1 MNERLLSASICLL
14 LLTSMAPTVAAM
26 GPSDSVIWGI
36 SYDWGNY
43 ENDIEELTGIDTNAV
58 NEDLEEAA
66 DYAGFLLESD
76 QVVSGMTQF
85 FIESWDEDETVEI
98 TDANGDTHE
107 VTKRVTELT
116 IRHGNLGDMGFTAAW
131 TDENE
136 SIDIW
141 MSASTEQ
148 LFVIDAVYTEYVDDE
163 LMVYGGDLDMSGEF
177 ALESNMEFNL
187 QVIAADE
194 VLAPELGMGF
204 SVSFEIP
211 SIESEWRANEP
222 LDYLQDLVTEPTDSD
237 ENDDGWFTCNDGET
251 IPSDWVNDGEED
263 CYDGSDETQV
273 WDCKLQVNPS
283 ILSELDE
290 DSYNEAVSSAL
301 GSPPEW
307 PDWCGEEVPSPLA
320 LDGSEP
326 NLPPDDTLSAWYE
339 EYEDQIMARTA
350 DHIWYSKIY
359 DTREYY
365 QSESD
370 CMDDGGDLWDSSVK
384 MCGYQLD
391 GEADADSTLIHWE
404 NDWGDSGWN
413 RYEMPTEDYLFI
425 GTPEMSRD
433 DGSEYE
439 SGLIEGEFS
448 TVTGYSLMLS
458 IDGIPAE
465 DFDISLDA
473 FNVQLSDS
481 IPGQG
486 IFSEDMTV
494 FSAAMWDWDCPP
506 VGGVENVNTDPSSNE
521 TVSAQCGLAPPIS
534 MGMASMM
541 GISMMSAFDS
551 GVQELFSAIEEQ
563 VGAWLEEI
571 SPEEDTFVC
580 DNGEEIPAEWE
591 NDGEIDCQDGSDEN
605 ESGGD
610 GTYTCDN
617 GQVIPASWVN
627 DGEEDCQDGSDEDGS
642 EDIFQKYIDMFE
654 ALNNSNLQKT
664 MEAFGEKLEE
674 LMEDNDPSEPL
685 ANLDDL
691 CPIMF
696 WDTSNSRVLG
706 MALMATDGGED
717 YEVLLGPEILGVKQ
731 HSYELSVQYLT
742 GQDARDAK
750 LDVLGIIDL
759 RDLAPDSKHDVEEL
773 YDILGEDF
781 LPDLDQTDTDG
792 DGVIDYFDQDDD
804 GDGMFDW
811 EDPDPLSPPEPVAG
825 ESTGNSVPGLGIIA
839 TISLLG
845 AAMIVPRRE
854 E

>member
-1 MNERLLSASICLL
+1 MSERILSASICML
-14 LLTSMAPTVAAM
+14 LLTSMAPTVAAV
-26 GPSDSVIWGI
+26 GPNDSVIWGI

-98 TDANGDTHE
+98 TDTNGDTHE

-116 IRHGNLGDMGFTAAW
+116 IRHGNLGDMGFTVAW

-211 SIESEWRANEP
+211 SIDSEWRADEP
-222 LDYLQDLVTEPTDSD
+222 LDYLHHLSEEPS
-237 ENDDGWFTCNDGET
+237 E
-251 IPSDWVNDGEED
+251 
-263 CYDGSDETQV
+263 GSDETRVWNCRADVDLSSLPNLEESSFEESLSQV
-273 WDCKLQVNPS
+273 T
-283 ILSELDE
+283 
-290 DSYNEAVSSAL
+290 Y
-301 GSPPEW
+301 PEW
-307 PDWCGEEVPSPLA
+307 CGSEVPADLE
-320 LDGSEP
+320 LDGSDP
-326 NLPPDDTLSAWYE
+326 NLPDSDALYGWYDE
-339 EYEDQIMARTA
+339 WEGPMARTEE
-350 DHIWYSKIY
+350 HVWYSWV
-359 DTREYY
+359 E
-365 QSESD
+365 SESD
-370 CMDDGGDLWDSSVK
+370 CYDYGFDAWNSEFE
-384 MCGYQLD
+384 MCGELLY
-391 GEADADSTLIHWE
+391 GEHSADSTMIYE
-404 NDWGDSGWN
+404 DCCGWV
-413 RYEMPTEDYLFI
+413 RYEWSGDYLYI
-425 GTPEMSRD
+425 GIPEVNMD
-433 DGSEYE
+433 DDNGEYD
-439 SGLIEGEFS
+439 SGLIEGDFS
-448 TVTGYSLMLS
+448 TITGYSLMLS

-465 DFDISLDA
+465 DFDISLDE

-486 IFSEDMTV
+486 TFSEEMTV
-494 FSAAMWDWDCPP
+494 FSGALWDWDCPP
-506 VGGVENVNTDPSSNE
+506 VGGVENVNIDPSSNE

-617 GQVIPASWVN
+617 GQVIPAAWVN
-627 DGEEDCQDGSDEDGS
+627 DGEEDCEDGSDEDGS

-664 MEAFGEKLEE
+664 MEAFGEKMEE

-685 ANLDDL
+685 ANLDDM

-706 MALMATDGGED
+706 MALMATDEGED

-731 HSYELSVQYLT
+731 HSYELSIQYLT

-750 LDVLGIIDL
+750 LDALGLIEL

-773 YDILGEDF
+773 YDILGDDF
-781 LPDLDQTDTDG
+781 LPDLDQTDTDE
-792 DGVIDYFDQDDD
+792 DGVIDFFDLDDD
-804 GDGMFDW
+804 GDGLFDW
-811 EDPDPLSPPEPVAG
+811 EDPDPLSPSEPV
-825 ESTGNSVPGLGIIA
+825 EKEPTDNRVPGLGIIA

-845 AAMIVPRRE
+845 AAMLVPRRE

>member
-1 MNERLLSASICLL
+1 MSERLLSASICLL
-14 LLTSMAPTVAAM
+14 LLTSMAPPVAAV

-36 SYDWGNY
+36 SYDWANY
-43 ENDIEELTGIDTNAV
+43 ENDIEEITGIDTNAV
-58 NEDLEEAA
+58 NEDLEAAA
-66 DYAGFLLESD
+66 DFAGFLLESD
-76 QVVSGMTQF
+76 QVISGMTQF
-85 FIESWDEDETVEI
+85 FIESWDDDETVEI

-148 LFVIDAVYTEYVDDE
+148 LFVIDAAYTEYVDDE

-177 ALESNMEFNL
+177 ALESNMELNL
-187 QVIAADE
+187 QVIAANE

-211 SIESEWRANEP
+211 SINSEWRADEP
-222 LDYLQDLVTEPTDSD
+222 LDYLHHLSEEPTD
-237 ENDDGWFTCNDGET
+237 
-251 IPSDWVNDGEED
+251 
-263 CYDGSDETQV
+263 
-273 WDCKLQVNPS
+273 
-283 ILSELDE
+283 
-290 DSYNEAVSSAL
+290 DSN
-301 GSPPEW
+301 
-307 PDWCGEEVPSPLA
+307 
-320 LDGSEP
+320 
-326 NLPPDDTLSAWYE
+326 
-339 EYEDQIMARTA
+339 
-350 DHIWYSKIY
+350 
-359 DTREYY
+359 
-365 QSESD
+365 
-370 CMDDGGDLWDSSVK
+370 
-384 MCGYQLD
+384 
-391 GEADADSTLIHWE
+391 DSTD
-404 NDWGDSGWN
+404 NGSG
-413 RYEMPTEDYLFI
+413 
-425 GTPEMSRD
+425 G
-433 DGSEYE
+433 GEYH
-439 SGLIEGEFS
+439 SGLVEGDFS
-448 TVTGYSLMLS
+448 TITGYSMMLS
-458 IDGIPAE
+458 IEGIPAE
-465 DFDISLDA
+465 DFDINLDA

-486 IFSEDMTV
+486 TFSEEMTV
-494 FSAAMWDWDCPP
+494 FSGAAWDWECPP
-506 VGGVENVNTDPSSNE
+506 VGGVENVNIDPSSNE

-541 GISMMSAFDS
+541 GISMMMAFDS

-563 VGAWLEEI
+563 VGAWMEEI
-571 SPEEDTFVC
+571 SPEENGTFVC

-591 NDGEIDCQDGSDEN
+591 NDGEIDCEDGSDED
-605 ESGGD
+605 ESG

-617 GQVIPASWVN
+617 GQVIPEAWVN
-627 DGEEDCQDGSDEDGS
+627 DGEEDCEDGSDEDGS
-642 EDIFQKYIDMFE
+642 EDVFQKYIDMFE
-654 ALNNSNLQKT
+654 SLNNSNLEKT
-664 MEAFGEKLEE
+664 MKAFGEKLEE

-685 ANLDDL
+685 ANLDDM

-706 MALMATDGGED
+706 MALMATDEGDD

-731 HSYELSVQYLT
+731 HSYELSVLYLT
-742 GQDARDAK
+742 GQDAMDAK
-750 LDVLGIIDL
+750 LDVLGLSEL
-759 RDLAPDSKHDVEEL
+759 RDLAPESKHDVEEL

-811 EDPDPLSPPEPVAG
+811 EDPDPLSPPEPIKD

-839 TISLLG
+839 TISLMG
-845 AAMIVPRRE
+845 AAMLVPRRE

>member
-1 MNERLLSASICLL
+1 VRNAGQSLKPHLAIVPPMNERLLSASICLL

-85 FIESWDEDETVEI
+85 FIESWDDDDAVEI

-116 IRHGNLGDMGFTAAW
+116 IRHGNLGDSGFTAAW

-141 MSASTEQ
+141 MSASVEQ
-148 LFVIDAVYTEYVDDE
+148 LFVIDAMYTEYVDDE

-177 ALESNMEFNL
+177 SLESNMEFNL

-211 SIESEWRANEP
+211 SITSEWRADEP
-222 LDYLQDLVTEPTDSD
+222 LDYLHHLSEEPADDSD
-237 ENDDGWFTCNDGET
+237 DSDDSNDNNSDVYWVDAARCEWEGDDWDGDTRWYCDYDNDGYFD
-251 IPSDWVNDGEED
+251 DWWFY
-263 CYDGSDETQV
+263 C
-273 WDCKLQVNPS
+273 
-283 ILSELDE
+283 ELDE
-290 DSYNEAVSSAL
+290 YDNWWY
-301 GSPPEW
+301 
-307 PDWCGEEVPSPLA
+307 CT
-320 LDGSEP
+320 
-326 NLPPDDTLSAWYE
+326 DDFGQSE
-339 EYEDQIMARTA
+339 EYEFSEGNTEHLNRT
-350 DHIWYSKIY
+350 
-359 DTREYY
+359 E
-365 QSESD
+365 
-370 CMDDGGDLWDSSVK
+370 DGGS
-384 MCGYQLD
+384 GG
-391 GEADADSTLIHWE
+391 GEYH
-404 NDWGDSGWN
+404 
-413 RYEMPTEDYLFI
+413 
-425 GTPEMSRD
+425 
-433 DGSEYE
+433 
-439 SGLIEGEFS
+439 SGLVEGDFS
-448 TVTGYSLMLS
+448 TITGYSMMLS
-458 IDGIPAE
+458 IEGIPAE
-465 DFDISLDA
+465 EFDINLDV

-486 IFSEDMTV
+486 TFSEDMTV
-494 FSAAMWDWDCPP
+494 FSGAMWDWECPP
-506 VGGVENVNTDPSSNE
+506 VGGVENVDIDPSSNE

-541 GISMMSAFDS
+541 GISMMMAFDS

-571 SPEEDTFVC
+571 APEEDTFVC

-591 NDGEIDCQDGSDEN
+591 NDGEIDCDDGSDEN

-627 DGEEDCQDGSDEDGS
+627 DGEEDCEDGSDEDGS
-642 EDIFQKYIDMFE
+642 EDVFQKYIDMFE

-674 LMEDNDPSEPL
+674 LIEDNDPSEPL
-685 ANLDDL
+685 ANLDDM

-750 LDVLGIIDL
+750 LDILGIIEL

-811 EDPDPLSPPEPVAG
+811 EDPDPLSPPEPVED

-845 AAMIVPRRE
+845 AAILIPRRDE
-854 E
+854 

>member
-1 MNERLLSASICLL
+1 M
-14 LLTSMAPTVAAM
+14 
-26 GPSDSVIWGI
+26 
-36 SYDWGNY
+36 
-43 ENDIEELTGIDTNAV
+43 
-58 NEDLEEAA
+58 
-66 DYAGFLLESD
+66 
-76 QVVSGMTQF
+76 
-85 FIESWDEDETVEI
+85 
-98 TDANGDTHE
+98 
-107 VTKRVTELT
+107 TELT
-116 IRHGNLGDMGFTAAW
+116 IRHGNLGDSGFTAAW

-141 MSASTEQ
+141 MSASVEQ
-148 LFVIDAVYTEYVDDE
+148 LFVIDAMYTEYVDDE

-177 ALESNMEFNL
+177 SLESNMEFNL

-194 VLAPELGMGF
+194 VLAPGLGMGF

-211 SIESEWRANEP
+211 SITSEWRADEP
-222 LDYLQDLVTEPTDSD
+222 LDYLHHLSEEPADDSD
-237 ENDDGWFTCNDGET
+237 DSNDDSSDVYWMDAARCEWEGDDWDGDTRWYCDYDNDGYFD
-251 IPSDWVNDGEED
+251 DWWFY
-263 CYDGSDETQV
+263 C
-273 WDCKLQVNPS
+273 
-283 ILSELDE
+283 ELDE
-290 DSYNEAVSSAL
+290 YDNWWY
-301 GSPPEW
+301 
-307 PDWCGEEVPSPLA
+307 CT
-320 LDGSEP
+320 
-326 NLPPDDTLSAWYE
+326 DDFGQSE
-339 EYEDQIMARTA
+339 EYEFSEGNTEHLNRT
-350 DHIWYSKIY
+350 
-359 DTREYY
+359 E
-365 QSESD
+365 
-370 CMDDGGDLWDSSVK
+370 DGGS
-384 MCGYQLD
+384 GG
-391 GEADADSTLIHWE
+391 GEYH
-404 NDWGDSGWN
+404 
-413 RYEMPTEDYLFI
+413 
-425 GTPEMSRD
+425 
-433 DGSEYE
+433 
-439 SGLIEGEFS
+439 SGLVEGDFS
-448 TVTGYSLMLS
+448 TITGYSMMLS
-458 IDGIPAE
+458 IEGIPAE
-465 DFDISLDA
+465 EFDINLDV

-486 IFSEDMTV
+486 TFSEDMTV
-494 FSAAMWDWDCPP
+494 FSGAMWDWECPP
-506 VGGVENVNTDPSSNE
+506 VGGVENVDIDPSSNE

-541 GISMMSAFDS
+541 GISMMMAFDS

-571 SPEEDTFVC
+571 APEEDTFVC

-591 NDGEIDCQDGSDEN
+591 NDGEIDCDDGSDEN

-627 DGEEDCQDGSDEDGS
+627 DGEEDCEDGSDEDGS
-642 EDIFQKYIDMFE
+642 EDVFQKYIDMFE

-674 LMEDNDPSEPL
+674 LIEDNDPSEPL
-685 ANLDDL
+685 ANLDDM

-750 LDVLGIIDL
+750 LDILGLIEL

-811 EDPDPLSPPEPVAG
+811 EDPDPLSPPEPVEG

-845 AAMIVPRRE
+845 AAMLAPRRE

>member
-14 LLTSMAPTVAAM
+14 LLTSMAPTVAAV
-26 GPSDSVIWGI
+26 GPNDSVIWGI

-66 DYAGFLLESD
+66 DFAGFLLESD

-85 FIESWDEDETVEI
+85 FIESWDDDDAVEI

-107 VTKRVTELT
+107 VTKRMTELT
-116 IRHGNLGDMGFTAAW
+116 IRHGNLGDSGFTAAW

-141 MSASTEQ
+141 TSASVEQ
-148 LFVIDAVYTEYVDDE
+148 LFVIDAVYTEYVDDG

-177 ALESNMEFNL
+177 SLESNMEFNL

-211 SIESEWRANEP
+211 SITSEWRADEP
-222 LDYLQDLVTEPTDSD
+222 LDYLHH
-237 ENDDGWFTCNDGET
+237 
-251 IPSDWVNDGEED
+251 
-263 CYDGSDETQV
+263 
-273 WDCKLQVNPS
+273 
-283 ILSELDE
+283 LSEE
-290 DSYNEAVSSAL
+290 STEEFNNESR
-301 GSPPEW
+301 E
-307 PDWCGEEVPSPLA
+307 GE
-320 LDGSEP
+320 
-326 NLPPDDTLSAWYE
+326 Y
-339 EYEDQIMARTA
+339 
-350 DHIWYSKIY
+350 H
-359 DTREYY
+359 
-365 QSESD
+365 
-370 CMDDGGDLWDSSVK
+370 
-384 MCGYQLD
+384 
-391 GEADADSTLIHWE
+391 
-404 NDWGDSGWN
+404 
-413 RYEMPTEDYLFI
+413 
-425 GTPEMSRD
+425 
-433 DGSEYE
+433 
-439 SGLIEGEFS
+439 SGLVEGDFS
-448 TVTGYSLMLS
+448 TITGYSMMLS
-458 IDGIPAE
+458 IEGIPAE
-465 DFDISLDA
+465 EFDINLDA

-486 IFSEDMTV
+486 TFSEDMTV
-494 FSAAMWDWDCPP
+494 FSGAMWDWECPP
-506 VGGVENVNTDPSSNE
+506 VDGVENVDIDPSSND

-541 GISMMSAFDS
+541 GISMMMAFDS

-571 SPEEDTFVC
+571 DPEEDTFVC

-591 NDGEIDCQDGSDEN
+591 NDGEIDCDDGSDEN

-627 DGEEDCQDGSDEDGS
+627 DGEEDCEDGSDEDGS
-642 EDIFQKYIDMFE
+642 EDVFQKYIDMFE

-674 LMEDNDPSEPL
+674 LIEDNDPSEPL
-685 ANLDDL
+685 ANLDDM

-706 MALMATDGGED
+706 MALMETDGGED

-750 LDVLGIIDL
+750 LDILGLIEL
-759 RDLAPDSKHDVEEL
+759 RDIAPDSKHDVEEL

-811 EDPDPLSPPEPVAG
+811 EDPDPLSPPEPVED
-825 ESTGNSVPGLGIIA
+825 ESTGNSVPGLGIVA

-845 AAMIVPRRE
+845 AAILIPRRDE
-854 E
+854 

>member
-1 MNERLLSASICLL
+1 VRNAGQSLKPHLAIVPPMNERLLSASICLL

-43 ENDIEELTGIDTNAV
+43 ENDIEELTGIDTNAA

-66 DYAGFLLESD
+66 DYAGFILESD

-85 FIESWDEDETVEI
+85 FIESWDDDDAVEI

-116 IRHGNLGDMGFTAAW
+116 IRHGNLGDSGFTTAW

-141 MSASTEQ
+141 MSASVEQ

-163 LMVYGGDLDMSGEF
+163 MMVYGGDLDMSGEF
-177 ALESNMEFNL
+177 SLESNMEFNL

-211 SIESEWRANEP
+211 SITSEWRADEP
-222 LDYLQDLVTEPTDSD
+222 LDYLHHLSEEPT
-237 ENDDGWFTCNDGET
+237 
-251 IPSDWVNDGEED
+251 EE
-263 CYDGSDETQV
+263 S
-273 WDCKLQVNPS
+273 N
-283 ILSELDE
+283 
-290 DSYNEAVSSAL
+290 N
-301 GSPPEW
+301 
-307 PDWCGEEVPSPLA
+307 
-320 LDGSEP
+320 GSEGG
-326 NLPPDDTLSAWYE
+326 E
-339 EYEDQIMARTA
+339 
-350 DHIWYSKIY
+350 
-359 DTREYY
+359 Y
-365 QSESD
+365 QSGLVE
-370 CMDDGGDLWDSSVK
+370 GD
-384 MCGYQLD
+384 
-391 GEADADSTLIHWE
+391 
-404 NDWGDSGWN
+404 
-413 RYEMPTEDYLFI
+413 
-425 GTPEMSRD
+425 
-433 DGSEYE
+433 
-439 SGLIEGEFS
+439 FS
-448 TVTGYSLMLS
+448 TITGYSMMLS
-458 IDGIPAE
+458 IEGIPAE
-465 DFDISLDA
+465 DFDINLDA

-486 IFSEDMTV
+486 TFSEDMTV
-494 FSAAMWDWDCPP
+494 FSGAMWDWDCPP

-541 GISMMSAFDS
+541 GISMMMAFDS

-571 SPEEDTFVC
+571 APEEDTFVC

-591 NDGEIDCQDGSDEN
+591 NDGEIDCDDGSDEN

-617 GQVIPASWVN
+617 GQVIPAAWVN
-627 DGEEDCQDGSDEDGS
+627 DGEEDCEDGSDEDGS
-642 EDIFQKYIDMFE
+642 EDVFQKYIDMFE

-674 LMEDNDPSEPL
+674 LVEDNDPSEPL
-685 ANLDDL
+685 ANLDDM

-750 LDVLGIIDL
+750 LDTLGLIEL

-781 LPDLDQTDTDG
+781 LPDLDQTDTDQ

-811 EDPDPLSPPEPVAG
+811 EDPDPLSPPEPVEG

-845 AAMIVPRRE
+845 AAMLVPRRE

>member
-1 MNERLLSASICLL
+1 MRNAGQSLKPHLAIVPPMNERLLSASICLL

-43 ENDIEELTGIDTNAV
+43 ENDIEELTGIDTNAA

-85 FIESWDEDETVEI
+85 FIESWDDDDAVEI

-116 IRHGNLGDMGFTAAW
+116 IRHGNLGDSGFTAAW

-141 MSASTEQ
+141 MSASVEQ
-148 LFVIDAVYTEYVDDE
+148 LFVIDAMYTEYVDDE

-177 ALESNMEFNL
+177 SLESNMEFNL

-211 SIESEWRANEP
+211 SITSEWRADEP
-222 LDYLQDLVTEPTDSD
+222 LDYLHHLSEEPADDSD
-237 ENDDGWFTCNDGET
+237 DSNDDSSDVYWMDAARCEWEGDDWDGDTRWYCDYDNDGYFD
-251 IPSDWVNDGEED
+251 DWWFY
-263 CYDGSDETQV
+263 C
-273 WDCKLQVNPS
+273 
-283 ILSELDE
+283 ELDE
-290 DSYNEAVSSAL
+290 YDNWWY
-301 GSPPEW
+301 
-307 PDWCGEEVPSPLA
+307 CT
-320 LDGSEP
+320 
-326 NLPPDDTLSAWYE
+326 DDFGQSE
-339 EYEDQIMARTA
+339 EYEFSEGNTEHLNRT
-350 DHIWYSKIY
+350 
-359 DTREYY
+359 E
-365 QSESD
+365 
-370 CMDDGGDLWDSSVK
+370 DGGS
-384 MCGYQLD
+384 GG
-391 GEADADSTLIHWE
+391 GEYH
-404 NDWGDSGWN
+404 
-413 RYEMPTEDYLFI
+413 
-425 GTPEMSRD
+425 
-433 DGSEYE
+433 
-439 SGLIEGEFS
+439 SGLVEGDFS
-448 TVTGYSLMLS
+448 TITGYSMMLS
-458 IDGIPAE
+458 IEGIPAE
-465 DFDISLDA
+465 EFDINLDV

-486 IFSEDMTV
+486 TFSEDMTV
-494 FSAAMWDWDCPP
+494 FSGAMWDWECPP
-506 VGGVENVNTDPSSNE
+506 VGGVENVDIDPSSNE

-541 GISMMSAFDS
+541 GISMMMAFDS

-571 SPEEDTFVC
+571 APEEDTFVC

-591 NDGEIDCQDGSDEN
+591 NDGEIDCDDGSDEN

-627 DGEEDCQDGSDEDGS
+627 DGEEDCEDGSDEDGS
-642 EDIFQKYIDMFE
+642 EDVFQKYIDMFE

-674 LMEDNDPSEPL
+674 LIEDNDPSEPL
-685 ANLDDL
+685 ANLDDM
-691 CPIMF
+691 CPVMF

-750 LDVLGIIDL
+750 LDILGIIEL

-811 EDPDPLSPPEPVAG
+811 EDPDPLSPPEPVED

-845 AAMIVPRRE
+845 AAILIPRRDE
-854 E
+854 

>member
-1 MNERLLSASICLL
+1 METFLFEECREKTQATPCYRPLMSERLLSASICLL
-14 LLTSMAPTVAAM
+14 LLTSMAPTVAAV
-26 GPSDSVIWGI
+26 GPNDSVIWGI

-76 QVVSGMTQF
+76 QVMSGMTQF

-107 VTKRVTELT
+107 VTKRMTELT
-116 IRHGNLGDMGFTAAW
+116 IRHGNLGDMGFTVAW

-211 SIESEWRANEP
+211 SIESEWRADEP
-222 LDYLQDLVTEPTDSD
+222 LDYLHH
-237 ENDDGWFTCNDGET
+237 
-251 IPSDWVNDGEED
+251 
-263 CYDGSDETQV
+263 
-273 WDCKLQVNPS
+273 
-283 ILSELDE
+283 LSEESTE
-290 DSYNEAVSSAL
+290 DTNN
-301 GSPPEW
+301 
-307 PDWCGEEVPSPLA
+307 
-320 LDGSEP
+320 GSE
-326 NLPPDDTLSAWYE
+326 E
-339 EYEDQIMARTA
+339 GEY
-350 DHIWYSKIY
+350 
-359 DTREYY
+359 
-365 QSESD
+365 
-370 CMDDGGDLWDSSVK
+370 
-384 MCGYQLD
+384 
-391 GEADADSTLIHWE
+391 
-404 NDWGDSGWN
+404 N
-413 RYEMPTEDYLFI
+413 
-425 GTPEMSRD
+425 
-433 DGSEYE
+433 

-448 TVTGYSLMLS
+448 TITGYSLMLS
-458 IDGIPAE
+458 IEGIPAE

-494 FSAAMWDWDCPP
+494 FSGAIWDWDCPP
-506 VGGVENVNTDPSSNE
+506 VGGVENVNTDPSSNG

-541 GISMMSAFDS
+541 GISMVSALDS

-580 DNGEEIPAEWE
+580 GNGEEIPAEWE
-591 NDGEIDCQDGSDEN
+591 NDGEIDCEDGSDEN

-627 DGEEDCQDGSDEDGS
+627 DGEEDCEDGSDEDGS

-674 LMEDNDPSEPL
+674 LIEDNDPSEPL

-731 HSYELSVQYLT
+731 HSYELSIQYLT

-750 LDVLGIIDL
+750 LDALGLIEL

-773 YDILGEDF
+773 YDILGDDF
-781 LPDLDQTDTDG
+781 LPDLDQTDTDE
-792 DGVIDYFDQDDD
+792 DGVIDFFDLDDD
-804 GDGMFDW
+804 GDGLFDW
-811 EDPDPLSPPEPVAG
+811 EDPDPLSPSEPVEK
-825 ESTGNSVPGLGIIA
+825 ESTGNRVPGLGIIA

-845 AAMIVPRRE
+845 AAMLVPRRE

>member
-1 MNERLLSASICLL
+1 MSERLLSASICLL
-14 LLTSMAPTVAAM
+14 LLTSMAPTVTAV

-36 SYDWGNY
+36 SYDWANY
-43 ENDIEELTGIDTNAV
+43 ENDIEEITGIDTNAA
-58 NEDLEEAA
+58 NEDLEAAA

-76 QVVSGMTQF
+76 QVISGMTQF
-85 FIESWDEDETVEI
+85 FIESWDDDETVEI

-148 LFVIDAVYTEYVDDE
+148 LFVIDAVYTEYVDAE

-211 SIESEWRANEP
+211 SINSQWRTDEP
-222 LDYLQDLVTEPTDSD
+222 LDYLHHLSEEPTGDS
-237 ENDDGWFTCNDGET
+237 N
-251 IPSDWVNDGEED
+251 
-263 CYDGSDETQV
+263 
-273 WDCKLQVNPS
+273 
-283 ILSELDE
+283 
-290 DSYNEAVSSAL
+290 
-301 GSPPEW
+301 
-307 PDWCGEEVPSPLA
+307 
-320 LDGSEP
+320 
-326 NLPPDDTLSAWYE
+326 
-339 EYEDQIMARTA
+339 
-350 DHIWYSKIY
+350 
-359 DTREYY
+359 
-365 QSESD
+365 
-370 CMDDGGDLWDSSVK
+370 
-384 MCGYQLD
+384 
-391 GEADADSTLIHWE
+391 DSTD
-404 NDWGDSGWN
+404 NGSVGD
-413 RYEMPTEDYLFI
+413 
-425 GTPEMSRD
+425 
-433 DGSEYE
+433 EYQ
-439 SGLIEGEFS
+439 SGLIEGDFS
-448 TVTGYSLMLS
+448 TITGYSMMLS
-458 IDGIPAE
+458 IEGIPAE
-465 DFDISLDA
+465 DFDINLDA

-486 IFSEDMTV
+486 IFSEEMNV
-494 FSAAMWDWDCPP
+494 LSGAAWDWECPP
-506 VGGVENVNTDPSSNE
+506 VGGVENVNINPSSNG

-541 GISMMSAFDS
+541 AISMMSALDS

-563 VGAWLEEI
+563 VGAWMEEI
-571 SPEEDTFVC
+571 APEEDTFVC

-591 NDGEIDCQDGSDEN
+591 NDGEIDCEDGSDEN
-605 ESGGD
+605 ESGGG

-617 GQVIPASWVN
+617 GQVIPEAWVN
-627 DGEEDCQDGSDEDGS
+627 DGEEDCEDGSDEDGS
-642 EDIFQKYIDMFE
+642 EDVFQKYIDMFE
-654 ALNNSNLQKT
+654 ALNNSNLEKT

-685 ANLDDL
+685 ANLDDM

-706 MALMATDGGED
+706 MALMATDEGDD

-731 HSYELSVQYLT
+731 HSYELSVLYLT
-742 GQDARDAK
+742 GQDAADAK
-750 LDVLGIIDL
+750 LDALGLSEL
-759 RDLAPDSKHDVEEL
+759 RDLAPESKHDVEEL

-792 DGVIDYFDQDDD
+792 DGVIDFFDQDDD

-811 EDPDPLSPPEPVAG
+811 EDSDPLAPPV
-825 ESTGNSVPGLGIIA
+825 TGFPEDEIDTIPGPTMLAVI
-839 TISLLG
+839 TMLG
-845 AAMIVPRRE
+845 AAAILMPRRE
-854 E
+854 D

>member
-1 MNERLLSASICLL
+1 MRNAGQSLKPHLAIVPPMNERLLSASICLL

-85 FIESWDEDETVEI
+85 FIESWDDDDAVEI

-116 IRHGNLGDMGFTAAW
+116 IRHGNLGDSGFTAAW

-141 MSASTEQ
+141 MSASVEQ
-148 LFVIDAVYTEYVDDE
+148 LFVIDAMYTEYVDDE

-177 ALESNMEFNL
+177 SLESNMEFNL

-211 SIESEWRANEP
+211 SITSEWRADEP
-222 LDYLQDLVTEPTDSD
+222 LDYLHH
-237 ENDDGWFTCNDGET
+237 
-251 IPSDWVNDGEED
+251 
-263 CYDGSDETQV
+263 
-273 WDCKLQVNPS
+273 
-283 ILSELDE
+283 LSEE
-290 DSYNEAVSSAL
+290 STEEFNNESR
-301 GSPPEW
+301 E
-307 PDWCGEEVPSPLA
+307 GE
-320 LDGSEP
+320 
-326 NLPPDDTLSAWYE
+326 Y
-339 EYEDQIMARTA
+339 
-350 DHIWYSKIY
+350 H
-359 DTREYY
+359 
-365 QSESD
+365 
-370 CMDDGGDLWDSSVK
+370 
-384 MCGYQLD
+384 
-391 GEADADSTLIHWE
+391 
-404 NDWGDSGWN
+404 
-413 RYEMPTEDYLFI
+413 
-425 GTPEMSRD
+425 
-433 DGSEYE
+433 
-439 SGLIEGEFS
+439 SGLVEGDFS
-448 TVTGYSLMLS
+448 TITGYSMMLS
-458 IDGIPAE
+458 IEGIPAE
-465 DFDISLDA
+465 EFDINLDV

-486 IFSEDMTV
+486 TFSEDMTV
-494 FSAAMWDWDCPP
+494 FSGAMWDWECPP
-506 VGGVENVNTDPSSNE
+506 VGGVENVDIDPSSNE

-541 GISMMSAFDS
+541 GISMMMAFDS

-571 SPEEDTFVC
+571 APEEDTFVC

-591 NDGEIDCQDGSDEN
+591 NDGEIDCDDGSDEN

-627 DGEEDCQDGSDEDGS
+627 DGEEDCEDGSDEDGS
-642 EDIFQKYIDMFE
+642 EDVFQKYIDMFE

-674 LMEDNDPSEPL
+674 LIEDNDPSEPL
-685 ANLDDL
+685 ANLDDM

-750 LDVLGIIDL
+750 LDILGIIEL

-811 EDPDPLSPPEPVAG
+811 EDPDPLSPPEPVED

-845 AAMIVPRRE
+845 AAILIPRRDE
-854 E
+854 

>member
-1 MNERLLSASICLL
+1 MEIFLSEECRAKPQATPCNRHPMSERLLSASICLL
-14 LLTSMAPTVAAM
+14 LLTSMAPTVVAV

-43 ENDIEELTGIDTNAV
+43 ETDIEEMTGIDTNAV

-85 FIESWDEDETVEI
+85 FIESWDDDEIVDI

-107 VTKRVTELT
+107 VTKRMTELT
-116 IRHGNLGDMGFTAAW
+116 IRHGNLGDSGFTAAW

-141 MSASTEQ
+141 MSASVEQ

-177 ALESNMEFNL
+177 SLESNMEFNL

-194 VLAPELGMGF
+194 VVAPELGMGF

-211 SIESEWRANEP
+211 SINSEWRADEP
-222 LDYLQDLVTEPTDSD
+222 LDYLHHLSEEPT
-237 ENDDGWFTCNDGET
+237 
-251 IPSDWVNDGEED
+251 EE
-263 CYDGSDETQV
+263 S
-273 WDCKLQVNPS
+273 N
-283 ILSELDE
+283 
-290 DSYNEAVSSAL
+290 N
-301 GSPPEW
+301 
-307 PDWCGEEVPSPLA
+307 
-320 LDGSEP
+320 GSEG
-326 NLPPDDTLSAWYE
+326 
-339 EYEDQIMARTA
+339 
-350 DHIWYSKIY
+350 
-359 DTREYY
+359 REY
-365 QSESD
+365 Q
-370 CMDDGGDLWDSSVK
+370 
-384 MCGYQLD
+384 
-391 GEADADSTLIHWE
+391 
-404 NDWGDSGWN
+404 
-413 RYEMPTEDYLFI
+413 
-425 GTPEMSRD
+425 
-433 DGSEYE
+433 
-439 SGLIEGEFS
+439 SGLVEGDFS
-448 TVTGYSLMLS
+448 TITGYSMMLS
-458 IDGIPAE
+458 IEGIPAE
-465 DFDISLDA
+465 EFDINLDV

-486 IFSEDMTV
+486 TFSEDMTV
-494 FSAAMWDWDCPP
+494 FSGAMWDWECPP
-506 VGGVENVNTDPSSNE
+506 VGGVENVDIDPSSNE
-521 TVSAQCGLAPPIS
+521 TVSTQCGVAPPIS

-541 GISMMSAFDS
+541 GISMMMAFDS

-571 SPEEDTFVC
+571 APEEDTFVC

-591 NDGEIDCQDGSDEN
+591 NDGEIDCDDGSDEN

-627 DGEEDCQDGSDEDGS
+627 DGEEDCEDGSDEDGS
-642 EDIFQKYIDMFE
+642 EDVFQKYIDMFE

-674 LMEDNDPSEPL
+674 LIEDNDPSDPL
-685 ANLDDL
+685 ANLDDM

-750 LDVLGIIDL
+750 LDTLGLIEL

-781 LPDLDQTDTDG
+781 LPDLDQTDTDE

-811 EDPDPLSPPEPVAG
+811 EDPDPLSPPEPVEG
-825 ESTGNSVPGLGIIA
+825 ETTGNSVPGLGIIA

-845 AAMIVPRRE
+845 AAMLVPRRE

>member
-1 MNERLLSASICLL
+1 MSERLLSASICLL
-14 LLTSMAPTVAAM
+14 LLTSMAPTVAAV

-36 SYDWGNY
+36 SYDWANY
-43 ENDIEELTGIDTNAV
+43 ENDIEEITGIDTNAA
-58 NEDLEEAA
+58 NEDLEAAA

-76 QVVSGMTQF
+76 QVISGMTQF
-85 FIESWDEDETVEI
+85 FIESWDDDETVEI

-148 LFVIDAVYTEYVDDE
+148 LFVIDAVYTEYVDAE

-211 SIESEWRANEP
+211 SINSPWRTDEP
-222 LDYLQDLVTEPTDSD
+222 LDYLHHLSEEPTGDS
-237 ENDDGWFTCNDGET
+237 N
-251 IPSDWVNDGEED
+251 
-263 CYDGSDETQV
+263 
-273 WDCKLQVNPS
+273 
-283 ILSELDE
+283 
-290 DSYNEAVSSAL
+290 
-301 GSPPEW
+301 
-307 PDWCGEEVPSPLA
+307 
-320 LDGSEP
+320 
-326 NLPPDDTLSAWYE
+326 
-339 EYEDQIMARTA
+339 
-350 DHIWYSKIY
+350 
-359 DTREYY
+359 
-365 QSESD
+365 
-370 CMDDGGDLWDSSVK
+370 
-384 MCGYQLD
+384 
-391 GEADADSTLIHWE
+391 DSTD
-404 NDWGDSGWN
+404 NGSVGD
-413 RYEMPTEDYLFI
+413 
-425 GTPEMSRD
+425 
-433 DGSEYE
+433 EYQ
-439 SGLIEGEFS
+439 SGLIEGDFS
-448 TVTGYSLMLS
+448 TITGYSMMLS
-458 IDGIPAE
+458 IEGIPAE
-465 DFDISLDA
+465 DFDINLDA

-486 IFSEDMTV
+486 IFSEEMNV
-494 FSAAMWDWDCPP
+494 LSGAAWDWECPP
-506 VGGVENVNTDPSSNE
+506 VGGVENVNINPSSNG

-541 GISMMSAFDS
+541 AISMMSALDS

-563 VGAWLEEI
+563 VGAWMEEI
-571 SPEEDTFVC
+571 APEEDTFVC

-591 NDGEIDCQDGSDEN
+591 NDGEIDCEDGSDEN
-605 ESGGD
+605 ESGGG

-617 GQVIPASWVN
+617 GQVIPEAWVN
-627 DGEEDCQDGSDEDGS
+627 DGEEDCEDGSDEDGS
-642 EDIFQKYIDMFE
+642 EDVFQKYIDMFE
-654 ALNNSNLQKT
+654 ALNNSNLEKT
-664 MEAFGEKLEE
+664 MEAFGEKLEV
-674 LMEDNDPSEPL
+674 LLEDNDPSEPL
-685 ANLDDL
+685 ANLDDM

-706 MALMATDGGED
+706 MALMATDEGDD

-731 HSYELSVQYLT
+731 HSYELSVLYLT
-742 GQDARDAK
+742 GQDAADAK
-750 LDVLGIIDL
+750 LDALGLSEL
-759 RDLAPDSKHDVEEL
+759 RDLAPESKHDVEEL

-781 LPDLDQTDTDG
+781 LPDLDQTDTDE

-811 EDPDPLSPPEPVAG
+811 EDPDPLSPPEPVED

-839 TISLLG
+839 TISLMG
-845 AAMIVPRRE
+845 AAMLVPRRE

>member
-1 MNERLLSASICLL
+1 MSERLLSASICLL
-14 LLTSMAPTVAAM
+14 LLTSMAPTVAAV

-36 SYDWGNY
+36 SYDWANY
-43 ENDIEELTGIDTNAV
+43 EDDIEEITGIDTNAA
-58 NEDLEEAA
+58 NEDLEAAA

-76 QVVSGMTQF
+76 QVISGMTQF
-85 FIESWDEDETVEI
+85 FIESWDDDETVEI

-148 LFVIDAVYTEYVDDE
+148 LFVIDAAYTEYVDDE

-187 QVIAADE
+187 QVIAANE

-211 SIESEWRANEP
+211 SINSQWRTDEP
-222 LDYLQDLVTEPTDSD
+222 LDYLHHLNEEPTD
-237 ENDDGWFTCNDGET
+237 
-251 IPSDWVNDGEED
+251 
-263 CYDGSDETQV
+263 
-273 WDCKLQVNPS
+273 
-283 ILSELDE
+283 
-290 DSYNEAVSSAL
+290 DSN
-301 GSPPEW
+301 
-307 PDWCGEEVPSPLA
+307 
-320 LDGSEP
+320 
-326 NLPPDDTLSAWYE
+326 
-339 EYEDQIMARTA
+339 
-350 DHIWYSKIY
+350 
-359 DTREYY
+359 
-365 QSESD
+365 
-370 CMDDGGDLWDSSVK
+370 
-384 MCGYQLD
+384 
-391 GEADADSTLIHWE
+391 DSTD
-404 NDWGDSGWN
+404 NGSG
-413 RYEMPTEDYLFI
+413 
-425 GTPEMSRD
+425 G
-433 DGSEYE
+433 GEYH
-439 SGLIEGEFS
+439 SGLVEGDFS
-448 TVTGYSLMLS
+448 TITGYSMMLS
-458 IDGIPAE
+458 IEGIPAE
-465 DFDISLDA
+465 DFDINLDA

-486 IFSEDMTV
+486 TFSEEMTV
-494 FSAAMWDWDCPP
+494 FSGAAWDWECPP
-506 VGGVENVNTDPSSNE
+506 VGGVENVNIDPSSNE

-541 GISMMSAFDS
+541 GISMMMAFDS

-563 VGAWLEEI
+563 VGAWMEEI
-571 SPEEDTFVC
+571 SPEENGTFVC

-591 NDGEIDCQDGSDEN
+591 NDGEIDCEDGSDED
-605 ESGGD
+605 ESG

-617 GQVIPASWVN
+617 GQVIPEAWVN
-627 DGEEDCQDGSDEDGS
+627 DGEEDCEDGSDEDGS
-642 EDIFQKYIDMFE
+642 EDVFQKYIDMFE
-654 ALNNSNLQKT
+654 ALNNSNLEKT

-685 ANLDDL
+685 ANLDDM

-706 MALMATDGGED
+706 MALMATDEGDD

-731 HSYELSVQYLT
+731 HSYELSVLYLT
-742 GQDARDAK
+742 GQDAMDAK
-750 LDVLGIIDL
+750 LDVLGLSEL
-759 RDLAPDSKHDVEEL
+759 RDLAPESKHDVEEL

-781 LPDLDQTDTDG
+781 LPDLDQTDTDE
-792 DGVIDYFDQDDD
+792 DGIIDYFDQDDD

-811 EDPDPLSPPEPVAG
+811 EDPDPLSPPEPIKD

-839 TISLLG
+839 TISLMG
-845 AAMIVPRRE
+845 AAMLVPRRE

>member
-1 MNERLLSASICLL
+1 VRNAGQSLKPHLAIVPPMNERLLSASICLL

-43 ENDIEELTGIDTNAV
+43 ENDIEELTGIDTNAA

-66 DYAGFLLESD
+66 DYAGFILESD

-85 FIESWDEDETVEI
+85 FIESWDDDDAVEI

-116 IRHGNLGDMGFTAAW
+116 IRHGNLGDSGFTTAW

-141 MSASTEQ
+141 MSASVEQ

-163 LMVYGGDLDMSGEF
+163 MMVYGGDLDMSGEF
-177 ALESNMEFNL
+177 SLESNMEFNL

-211 SIESEWRANEP
+211 SITSEWRADEP
-222 LDYLQDLVTEPTDSD
+222 LDYLHHLSEEPT
-237 ENDDGWFTCNDGET
+237 
-251 IPSDWVNDGEED
+251 EE
-263 CYDGSDETQV
+263 S
-273 WDCKLQVNPS
+273 N
-283 ILSELDE
+283 
-290 DSYNEAVSSAL
+290 N
-301 GSPPEW
+301 
-307 PDWCGEEVPSPLA
+307 
-320 LDGSEP
+320 GSEGG
-326 NLPPDDTLSAWYE
+326 E
-339 EYEDQIMARTA
+339 
-350 DHIWYSKIY
+350 
-359 DTREYY
+359 Y
-365 QSESD
+365 QSGLVE
-370 CMDDGGDLWDSSVK
+370 GD
-384 MCGYQLD
+384 
-391 GEADADSTLIHWE
+391 
-404 NDWGDSGWN
+404 
-413 RYEMPTEDYLFI
+413 
-425 GTPEMSRD
+425 
-433 DGSEYE
+433 
-439 SGLIEGEFS
+439 FS
-448 TVTGYSLMLS
+448 TITGYSMMLS
-458 IDGIPAE
+458 IEGIPAE
-465 DFDISLDA
+465 DFDINLDA

-486 IFSEDMTV
+486 TFSEDMTV
-494 FSAAMWDWDCPP
+494 FSGAMWDWDCPP

-541 GISMMSAFDS
+541 GISMMMAFDS

-571 SPEEDTFVC
+571 APEEDTFVC

-591 NDGEIDCQDGSDEN
+591 NDGEIDCDDGSDEN

-627 DGEEDCQDGSDEDGS
+627 DGEEDCEDGSDEDGS
-642 EDIFQKYIDMFE
+642 EDVFQKYIDMFE

-674 LMEDNDPSEPL
+674 LVEDNDPSEPL
-685 ANLDDL
+685 ANLDDM

-750 LDVLGIIDL
+750 LDTLGLIEL

-781 LPDLDQTDTDG
+781 LPDLDQTDTDQ

-811 EDPDPLSPPEPVAG
+811 EDPDPLSPPEPVEG

-845 AAMIVPRRE
+845 AAMLVPRRE

>member
-1 MNERLLSASICLL
+1 MGTFLSEECRAKTQATAYNRPTMSERLLSASICLL
-14 LLTSMAPTVAAM
+14 LLTSMAPTVAAV
-26 GPSDSVIWGI
+26 GPNDSVIWGI

-43 ENDIEELTGIDTNAV
+43 EDDIEEMTGIDTNAV

-76 QVVSGMTQF
+76 QVMSGMTQF

-107 VTKRVTELT
+107 VTKRMTELT
-116 IRHGNLGDMGFTAAW
+116 IRHGNLGDMGFTVAW

-211 SIESEWRANEP
+211 SIESEWRADEP
-222 LDYLQDLVTEPTDSD
+222 LDYL
-237 ENDDGWFTCNDGET
+237 NH
-251 IPSDWVNDGEED
+251 
-263 CYDGSDETQV
+263 
-273 WDCKLQVNPS
+273 
-283 ILSELDE
+283 LSEESTE
-290 DSYNEAVSSAL
+290 DTNN
-301 GSPPEW
+301 
-307 PDWCGEEVPSPLA
+307 
-320 LDGSEP
+320 GSE
-326 NLPPDDTLSAWYE
+326 E
-339 EYEDQIMARTA
+339 GEY
-350 DHIWYSKIY
+350 
-359 DTREYY
+359 
-365 QSESD
+365 
-370 CMDDGGDLWDSSVK
+370 
-384 MCGYQLD
+384 
-391 GEADADSTLIHWE
+391 
-404 NDWGDSGWN
+404 N
-413 RYEMPTEDYLFI
+413 
-425 GTPEMSRD
+425 
-433 DGSEYE
+433 

-448 TVTGYSLMLS
+448 TITGYSLMLS
-458 IDGIPAE
+458 IEGIPAE

-494 FSAAMWDWDCPP
+494 FSGAIWDWDCPP
-506 VGGVENVNTDPSSNE
+506 VGGVENVNTDPSSNG

-541 GISMMSAFDS
+541 GISMVSALDS

-563 VGAWLEEI
+563 VGAWLGEI

-591 NDGEIDCQDGSDEN
+591 NDGEIDCEDGSDEN

-627 DGEEDCQDGSDEDGS
+627 DGEEDCEDGSDEDGS

-674 LMEDNDPSEPL
+674 LIEDNDPSEPL

-731 HSYELSVQYLT
+731 HSYELSIQYLT

-750 LDVLGIIDL
+750 LDALGLIEL

-773 YDILGEDF
+773 YDILGDDF
-781 LPDLDQTDTDG
+781 LPDLDQTDTDE
-792 DGVIDYFDQDDD
+792 DGVIDFFDLDDD
-804 GDGMFDW
+804 GDGLFDW
-811 EDPDPLSPPEPVAG
+811 EDPDPLSPSEPVEK
-825 ESTGNSVPGLGIIA
+825 ESTGNRVPGLGIIA

-845 AAMIVPRRE
+845 AAMLVPRRE

>member
-1 MNERLLSASICLL
+1 MSERLLSASICLL
-14 LLTSMAPTVAAM
+14 LLTSMAPTVAAV

-43 ENDIEELTGIDTNAV
+43 ENDIEEMTGIDTNAV

-85 FIESWDEDETVEI
+85 FIESWDDDETVEI
-98 TDANGDTHE
+98 TDANGDIQE

-116 IRHGNLGDMGFTAAW
+116 IRHGNLGDSGFTAAW

-141 MSASTEQ
+141 MSASAEQ

-187 QVIAADE
+187 QVIAANE
-194 VLAPELGMGF
+194 VLAPELGIGF

-211 SIESEWRANEP
+211 SITSEWRADEP
-222 LDYLQDLVTEPTDSD
+222 LDYLHH
-237 ENDDGWFTCNDGET
+237 
-251 IPSDWVNDGEED
+251 
-263 CYDGSDETQV
+263 
-273 WDCKLQVNPS
+273 
-283 ILSELDE
+283 LSEESSE
-290 DSYNEAVSSAL
+290 DTNN
-301 GSPPEW
+301 
-307 PDWCGEEVPSPLA
+307 
-320 LDGSEP
+320 GSE
-326 NLPPDDTLSAWYE
+326 E
-339 EYEDQIMARTA
+339 GEY
-350 DHIWYSKIY
+350 
-359 DTREYY
+359 
-365 QSESD
+365 
-370 CMDDGGDLWDSSVK
+370 
-384 MCGYQLD
+384 
-391 GEADADSTLIHWE
+391 
-404 NDWGDSGWN
+404 N
-413 RYEMPTEDYLFI
+413 
-425 GTPEMSRD
+425 
-433 DGSEYE
+433 

-448 TVTGYSLMLS
+448 TITGYSLMLS
-458 IDGIPAE
+458 IEGIPAE

-494 FSAAMWDWDCPP
+494 FSGAIWDWDCPP
-506 VGGVENVNTDPSSNE
+506 VGGVENVNTDPSSNG

-541 GISMMSAFDS
+541 GISMVSALDS

-591 NDGEIDCQDGSDEN
+591 NDGEIDCEDGSDEN

-627 DGEEDCQDGSDEDGS
+627 DGEEDCEDGSDEDGS

-674 LMEDNDPSEPL
+674 LIEDNDPSEPL

-731 HSYELSVQYLT
+731 HSYELSIQYLT

-750 LDVLGIIDL
+750 LDALGLIEL

-773 YDILGEDF
+773 YDILGDDF
-781 LPDLDQTDTDG
+781 LPDLDQTDTDE
-792 DGVIDYFDQDDD
+792 DGVIDFFDLDDD
-804 GDGMFDW
+804 GDGLFDW
-811 EDPDPLSPPEPVAG
+811 EDPDPLSPSEPVEK
-825 ESTGNSVPGLGIIA
+825 ESTGNRVPGLGIIA

-845 AAMIVPRRE
+845 AAMLVPRRE